1 MEEAASFSK
10 LLESE
15 PSVKVYCSL
24 WFFLYGL
31 VSVILLCTAT
41 VAAGFVALLSFVGV
55 TQGCTLG
62 SDFFI
67 IGCQGAAVCVNREF
81 PEQTFRLIVD
91 DYGSAGPPKVVK
103 AAIARFDELTAMGGM
118 AKHDGKAKLVAGR
131 LSMDEL
137 LDAGYSE
144 STNVVDGM
152 VFTGLPIADISTEAG
167 RAFVDSFFGER
178 LARFSMLV
186 ERLRSVRR
194 RQDAYAILRRVLCRR
209 MDHLFYVAPLL
220 MDECKLR
227 QIRLRHDEI
236 LLLGLAHLVKVSS
249 LPKTAQMIFAL
260 PLRHTGAGLQIGPHR
275 ALVAASVFF
284 GQYAAGLGVPLDDT
298 PYGQRVAQWRAAL
311 ETSYPGVRDIFESEV
326 KGRLESRVM
335 AYIGDQDA
343 FALADELSA
352 IDATKRSGM
361 PRDGYFLQ
369 SIGTH
374 SAEQLSN
381 SVWTGL
387 ARQFLQLPLLSSS
400 TPTMESSQML
410 NTCLTCGCPD
420 LDNLGD
426 HARFCGGNSLAT
438 RLHTKLKWLL
448 ASMVK
453 AVAAVPSS
461 GVTGIVVEKDGDV
474 RGRLRPADVAFKVND
489 VAYAVDVYGTC
500 CYGPTSLGTP
510 VEKLFENVDQE
521 KIDYYHDACK
531 EQEITFFTFGI
542 DAMGRLSES
551 ALSFMR
557 WITNCLEDPPC
568 GHAAFLHYWSRRL
581 VVAYMA
587 TQMRFLLAR
596 QKERDP
602 CFSYVSDAALQLDN
616 CDAHMPGGPS
626 CDGTS
631 NRGLRRDAAAF
642 PTSRLSV

>member
-1 MEEAASFSK
+1 
-10 LLESE
+10 
-15 PSVKVYCSL
+15 VKVYCSL

-67 IGCQGAAVCVNREF
+67 LGCQGAAVCVNREF

-236 LLLGLAHLVKVSS
+236 LLRGLAHLVKV
-249 LPKTAQMIFAL
+249 
-260 PLRHTGAGLQIGPHR
+260 
-275 ALVAASVFF
+275 
-284 GQYAAGLGVPLDDT
+284 
-298 PYGQRVAQWRAAL
+298 
-311 ETSYPGVRDIFESEV
+311 YPRI
-326 KGRLESRVM
+326 
-335 AYIGDQDA
+335 
-343 FALADELSA
+343 
-352 IDATKRSGM
+352 
-361 PRDGYFLQ
+361 Q
-369 SIGTH
+369 S
-374 SAEQLSN
+374 
-381 SVWTGL
+381 
-387 ARQFLQLPLLSSS
+387 
-400 TPTMESSQML
+400 
-410 NTCLTCGCPD
+410 
-420 LDNLGD
+420 
-426 HARFCGGNSLAT
+426 
-438 RLHTKLKWLL
+438 
-448 ASMVK
+448 
-453 AVAAVPSS
+453 
-461 GVTGIVVEKDGDV
+461 
-474 RGRLRPADVAFKVND
+474 
-489 VAYAVDVYGTC
+489 
-500 CYGPTSLGTP
+500 
-510 VEKLFENVDQE
+510 
-521 KIDYYHDACK
+521 
-531 EQEITFFTFGI
+531 
-542 DAMGRLSES
+542 
-551 ALSFMR
+551 
-557 WITNCLEDPPC
+557 
-568 GHAAFLHYWSRRL
+568 
-581 VVAYMA
+581 
-587 TQMRFLLAR
+587 
-596 QKERDP
+596 
-602 CFSYVSDAALQLDN
+602 
-616 CDAHMPGGPS
+616 
-626 CDGTS
+626 
-631 NRGLRRDAAAF
+631 
-642 PTSRLSV
+642 